1 MGVIGSSAF
10 IFGED
15 GRFFMALTI
24 TNDKSLRE
32 QVYTYFCE
40 LMKKGELIPGKY
52 INQTEICNELNIS
65 KAPLRDALIQLET
78 EGFVSIL
85 PRRGVIINPLSLEDV
100 ANAYQ
105 ILGGLE
111 SVALEQ
117 AFDRLEPS
125 HLEEMERIN
134 AELFH
139 RLQKG
144 LFDEYYALNNELHNI
159 FIDLAE
165 NASLEGIVTPLK
177 QRLYDFPLRPYIVEW
192 EEENLREHERL
203 IVSIKKRNIRAAM
216 DILRYEHW
224 NAELHQ
230 EGIKAFY
237 EF

>member
-1 MGVIGSSAF
+1 MDVIGSSAF
-10 IFGED
+10 IFGENSK
-15 GRFFMALTI
+15 FIMAPTATI
-24 TNDKSLRE
+24 NKSLRE
-32 QVYTYFCE
+32 QVYAYFCE
-40 LMKKGELIPGKY
+40 LMKKGELTPGKY
-52 INQTEICNELNIS
+52 INQTEICNELDIS

-117 AFDRLEPS
+117 AFHRLGPS

-134 AELFH
+134 AELLH

-159 FIDLAE
+159 FIDVAA
-165 NASLEGIVTPLK
+165 NASLKRIVTSLK

-192 EEENLREHERL
+192 EKENLREHDRL
-203 IVSIKKRNIRAAM
+203 IVSIEKGNIRAAM

-224 NAELHQ
+224 NFELHQ
-230 EGIKAFY
+230 EGIKTFY

>member
-1 MGVIGSSAF
+1 MTNGKSF
-10 IFGED
+10 I
-15 GRFFMALTI
+15 
-24 TNDKSLRE
+24 NKSLRE
-32 QVYTYFCE
+32 QVYTYFCD
-40 LMKKGELIPGKY
+40 LMKKGELTSGRY
-52 INQTEICNELNIS
+52 INQAEICNELDIS

-85 PRRGVIINPLSLEDV
+85 PRRGVIINSLSLEDV
-100 ANAYQ
+100 VNAYQ

-117 AFDRLEPS
+117 AFDRLESS

-159 FIDLAE
+159 FLDLAD
-165 NASLEGIVTPLK
+165 NVFLKRIVTPLK

-192 EEENLREHERL
+192 EEENLREHDRL
-203 IVSIKKRNIRAAM
+203 IVSIRKRNIRAAM

-224 NAELHQ
+224 NAQLHKK
-230 EGIKAFY
+230 GIKAFY
-237 EF
+237 KF